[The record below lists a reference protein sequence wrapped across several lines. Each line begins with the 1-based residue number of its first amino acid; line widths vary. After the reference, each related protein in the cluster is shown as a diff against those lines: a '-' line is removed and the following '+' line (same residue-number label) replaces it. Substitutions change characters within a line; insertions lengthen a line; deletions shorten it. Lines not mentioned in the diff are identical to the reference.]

1 MWWRGNLK
9 NLMTNLIFIGSVFL
23 VLVIIYMLLF
33 TKNAA
38 KSYADYVLSILLLV
52 HCWSVILFLILYSEY
67 ILLFPHVFK
76 TGLPLNFLIAPFSYL
91 YVRAVLLNEKKF
103 QKRDVIHLIPF
114 VIVLI
119 NYIPFYLLPVNE
131 KITVIQDSLNY
142 WPTTFK
148 YQAGFLPENFSILF
162 RLILAI
168 IYLVLQWN
176 LILSYKKVHKESSI
190 QIQIS
195 NVLKWLKLFTITS
208 TVIFFGIIGF
218 MLTVFFLPSYY
229 NDDLLMQIPS
239 LLVSVGFFVMA
250 AYLLTHPEILSGLPF
265 VKYKEVPSD
274 VINDK
279 SYMLPYINEDYKLEM
294 ERIVDFFKT
303 EKPYLNKDLNINQV
317 SVALAIPSRELSFI
331 INNHF
336 GQRFNDFLNKY
347 RIEYITK
354 KINKEYLSNYT
365 IEGIASEAGFAS
377 KSTFNLAFKKY
388 HQCTPTDYFSK
399 F

>member
-1 MWWRGNLK
+1 MA
-9 NLMTNLIFIGSVFL
+9 NLIFIGSIFL
-23 VLVIIYMLLF
+23 VFVTIYMLLF

-38 KSYADYVLSILLLV
+38 KSYSDYVLSFLLLV

-76 TGLPLNFLIAPFSYL
+76 TGLPLNFLIAPLSYL
-91 YVRAVLLNEKKF
+91 YVRGVLYNEKKF
-103 QKRDVIHLIPF
+103 QTRDLVHAIPF
-114 VIVLI
+114 VIVFI

-131 KITVIQDSLNY
+131 KLIVIQNSLNY
-142 WPTTFK
+142 WPDTFK

-176 LILSYKKVHKESSI
+176 LIFSYKKVHDESSI

-250 AYLLTHPEILSGLPF
+250 AYILTHPEILSGLPF
-265 VKYKEVPSD
+265 VKYKEVPSG
-274 VINDK
+274 VVNDK
-279 SYMLPYINEDYKLEM
+279 NYMLPYINEDYKDEI
-294 ERIVDFFKT
+294 EKIVHFFET
-303 EKPYLNKDLNINQV
+303 EKPFLNKELNINQV
-317 SVALAIPSRELSFI
+317 SVALDIPSRELSFI

-336 GQRFNDFLNKY
+336 GQRFNDFLNKH

-354 KINKEYLSNYT
+354 KINKEFLSNFT
-365 IEGIASEAGFAS
+365 IEAIASEAGFAS
-377 KSTFNLAFKKY
+377 KSTFNLAFKKH
-388 HQCTPTDYFSK
+388 HQCTPSEYFSK

>member
-1 MWWRGNLK
+1 MA
-9 NLMTNLIFIGSVFL
+9 NLIFIGSIFLVFL
-23 VLVIIYMLLF
+23 TIYMLLF

-38 KSYADYVLSILLLV
+38 KSYADYVLSFLLLV

-67 ILLFPHVFK
+67 ILQFPHVFK

-91 YVRAVLLNEKKF
+91 YVRAVLFNEKKI
-103 QKRDVIHLIPF
+103 QKRDLIHLIPF
-114 VIVLI
+114 VIVFI

-131 KITVIQDSLNY
+131 KVTVIQNSLNY
-142 WPTTFK
+142 WPDTFK

-229 NDDLLMQIPS
+229 NDEILMQIPS

-279 SYMLPYINEDYKLEM
+279 SYMFPYINEDYKLEM
-294 ERIVDFFKT
+294 ERIVDYFKT

-317 SVALAIPSRELSFI
+317 SVALAIPSRELSYI

-388 HQCTPTDYFSK
+388 HQCTPTEYFSK

>member
-1 MWWRGNLK
+1 MA
-9 NLMTNLIFIGSVFL
+9 NLIFIGSIFLVFL
-23 VLVIIYMLLF
+23 IIYMLLF

-38 KSYADYVLSILLLV
+38 KSYADYVLSFLLLI

-67 ILLFPHVFK
+67 ILLLPHVFK
-76 TGLPLNFLIAPFSYL
+76 TGLPLNFLIAPLSYL
-91 YVRAVLLNEKKF
+91 YVRGVLYNEKKF
-103 QKRDVIHLIPF
+103 QKRDLIHAIPF
-114 VIVLI
+114 VIVFI

-176 LILSYKKVHKESSI
+176 LIFSYKKVHKESSI
-190 QIQIS
+190 QVQIS
-195 NVLKWLKLFTITS
+195 NVLKWLKIFTITS

-229 NDDLLMQIPS
+229 NNDVLMQIPS

-250 AYLLTHPEILSGLPF
+250 AYILTHPEILSGLPF
-265 VKYKEVPSD
+265 VKYKEVPSG
-274 VINDK
+274 VANDK
-279 SYMLPYINEDYKLEM
+279 NYMLPYINEDYKDEM
-294 ERIVDFFKT
+294 EKIVHFFET
-303 EKPYLNKDLNINQV
+303 EKPFLNKELNINQV
-317 SVALAIPSRELSFI
+317 SVALNIPSRELSFI

-336 GQRFNDFLNKY
+336 GHRFNDFLNKH

-354 KINKEYLSNYT
+354 KINKEYLSNFT
-365 IEGIASEAGFAS
+365 IEAIASEAGFAS
-377 KSTFNLAFKKY
+377 KSTFNLAFKKQ
-388 HQCTPTDYFSK
+388 HQCTPSEYFSK

>member
-1 MWWRGNLK
+1 MA
-9 NLMTNLIFIGSVFL
+9 NLIFIGSIFLVFL
-23 VLVIIYMLLF
+23 TIYMLLF

-38 KSYADYVLSILLLV
+38 KSYADYVLSFLLLV

-67 ILLFPHVFK
+67 ILQFPHVFK

-91 YVRAVLLNEKKF
+91 YVRAVLFNEKKI
-103 QKRDVIHLIPF
+103 QKRDLIHLIPF
-114 VIVLI
+114 VIVFI

-131 KITVIQDSLNY
+131 KVTVIQNSLNY
-142 WPTTFK
+142 WPDTFK

-274 VINDK
+274 VTNDK
-279 SYMLPYINEDYKLEM
+279 SYMFPYINEDYKLEM
-294 ERIVDFFKT
+294 ERIVDYFKT

-388 HQCTPTDYFSK
+388 HQCTPTEYFSK

>member
-1 MWWRGNLK
+1 MA
-9 NLMTNLIFIGSVFL
+9 NLIFIGSIFLVFL
-23 VLVIIYMLLF
+23 TIYMLLF

-76 TGLPLNFLIAPFSYL
+76 TGLPLNFLIAPCSYL

-114 VIVLI
+114 FIVLI

-131 KITVIQDSLNY
+131 KVTVIQNSLNY
-142 WPTTFK
+142 WPDTFK

-294 ERIVDFFKT
+294 ERIADYFKT

-388 HQCTPTDYFSK
+388 HQCTPTEYFSK

>member
-1 MWWRGNLK
+1 
-9 NLMTNLIFIGSVFL
+9 MTNLIFIGSIFL

-38 KSYADYVLSILLLV
+38 KSYADYILSLLLLV

-91 YVRAVLLNEKKF
+91 YVRAVLYNEKKF
-103 QKRDVIHLIPF
+103 QKRDLIHLIPF
-114 VIVLI
+114 VIVFI

-131 KITVIQDSLNY
+131 KVTVIRNSLNY
-142 WPTTFK
+142 WPDTFK

-176 LILSYKKVHKESSI
+176 LILSYKKIHKESSI

-229 NDDLLMQIPS
+229 NDYILMQIPS

-250 AYLLTHPEILSGLPF
+250 AYLLTHPEVLSGLPF

-274 VINDK
+274 VVNDK
-279 SYMLPYINEDYKLEM
+279 SYMLPYFNENYKHEM
-294 ERIVDFFKT
+294 EKIVQFFET
-303 EKPYLNKDLNINQV
+303 EKPYLNKELNISQV
-317 SVALAIPSRELSFI
+317 SVALDIPSRELSFI

-336 GQRFNDFLNKY
+336 GQRFTDFLNKY
-347 RIEYITK
+347 RIEHITK
-354 KINKEYLSNYT
+354 KINKEYLSNFT
-365 IEGIASEAGFAS
+365 IEAIASEAGFAS

-388 HQCTPTDYFSK
+388 HQCTPSEYFSK

>member
-1 MWWRGNLK
+1 MA
-9 NLMTNLIFIGSVFL
+9 NLIFIGSIFLVFL
-23 VLVIIYMLLF
+23 TIYMLLF
-33 TKNAA
+33 SKNAA

-76 TGLPLNFLIAPFSYL
+76 TGLPLNFLIAPCSYL

-114 VIVLI
+114 FIVLI

-131 KITVIQDSLNY
+131 KVTVIQNSLNY
-142 WPTTFK
+142 WPDTFK

-218 MLTVFFLPSYY
+218 MLTGFFLPSYY
-229 NDDLLMQIPS
+229 NNDLLMQIPS

-279 SYMLPYINEDYKLEM
+279 SYMFPYINEDYKLEM
-294 ERIVDFFKT
+294 ERIVDYFKT

-388 HQCTPTDYFSK
+388 HQCTPTEYFSK

>member
-1 MWWRGNLK
+1 MA
-9 NLMTNLIFIGSVFL
+9 NLIFIGSIFL
-23 VLVIIYMLLF
+23 VFVTIYMLLF

-38 KSYADYVLSILLLV
+38 KSYSDYVLSFLLLV

-76 TGLPLNFLIAPFSYL
+76 TGLPLNFLIAPLSYL
-91 YVRAVLLNEKKF
+91 YVRGVLYNEKKF
-103 QKRDVIHLIPF
+103 QTRDLVHVIPF
-114 VIVLI
+114 VIVFI

-131 KITVIQDSLNY
+131 KLIVIQNSLNY
-142 WPTTFK
+142 WPDTFK

-176 LILSYKKVHKESSI
+176 LIFSYKKVHDESSI

-250 AYLLTHPEILSGLPF
+250 AYILTHPEILSGLPF
-265 VKYKEVPSD
+265 VKYKEVPSG
-274 VINDK
+274 VVNDK
-279 SYMLPYINEDYKLEM
+279 NYMLPYINEDYKDEM
-294 ERIVDFFKT
+294 EKIVHFFET
-303 EKPYLNKDLNINQV
+303 EKPFLNKELNINQV
-317 SVALAIPSRELSFI
+317 SVALDIPSRELSFI

-336 GQRFNDFLNKY
+336 GQRFNDFLNKH

-354 KINKEYLSNYT
+354 KINKEYLSNFT
-365 IEGIASEAGFAS
+365 IEAIASEAGFAS
-377 KSTFNLAFKKY
+377 KSTFNLAFKKH
-388 HQCTPTDYFSK
+388 HQCTPSEYFSK

>member
-1 MWWRGNLK
+1 MS
-9 NLMTNLIFIGSVFL
+9 NLIFIGSIFLVFL
-23 VLVIIYMLLF
+23 TIYMLLF
-33 TKNAA
+33 SKNAA

-67 ILLFPHVFK
+67 ILLFPHIFK

-91 YVRAVLLNEKKF
+91 YVRAVLFNEKKI

-131 KITVIQDSLNY
+131 KVTVIQDSLNY

-168 IYLVLQWN
+168 IYLVLQWD
-176 LILSYKKVHKESSI
+176 LILSYKKVNKESSI

-265 VKYKEVPSD
+265 VKYKELPSD

-294 ERIVDFFKT
+294 EKIVHFFET
-303 EKPYLNKDLNINQV
+303 QKPYLNKDLNINQV

-336 GQRFNDFLNKY
+336 GQRFTDFLNKY
-347 RIEYITK
+347 RIEHITN
-354 KINKEYLSNYT
+354 KINKEYLSNFT
-365 IEGIASEAGFAS
+365 IEAIAIEAGFAS

-388 HQCTPTDYFSK
+388 HKCTPTEYFSK

>member
-1 MWWRGNLK
+1 MA
-9 NLMTNLIFIGSVFL
+9 NLIFIGSIFLVFL
-23 VLVIIYMLLF
+23 TIYMLLF
-33 TKNAA
+33 SKNAA

-76 TGLPLNFLIAPFSYL
+76 TGLPLNFLIAPCSYL

-114 VIVLI
+114 FIVLI

-131 KITVIQDSLNY
+131 KVTVIQNSLNY
-142 WPTTFK
+142 WPDTFK

-229 NDDLLMQIPS
+229 NDEILIQIPS

-279 SYMLPYINEDYKLEM
+279 SYMFPYINEDYKLEM
-294 ERIVDFFKT
+294 ERIVDYFKT

-317 SVALAIPSRELSFI
+317 SVALAIPSRELSYI

-388 HQCTPTDYFSK
+388 HQCTPTEYFSK

>member
-1 MWWRGNLK
+1 MA
-9 NLMTNLIFIGSVFL
+9 NLIFIGSIFL
-23 VLVIIYMLLF
+23 VFVTIYMLLF
-33 TKNAA
+33 TKNAT
-38 KSYADYVLSILLLV
+38 KSYADYVLSFLLLL

-76 TGLPLNFLIAPFSYL
+76 TGLPLNFLIAPCSYL

-103 QKRDVIHLIPF
+103 QKRDLLHLIPF
-114 VIVLI
+114 VIVLF
-119 NYIPFYLLPVNE
+119 NYIPFYSLPVNE
-131 KITVIQDSLNY
+131 KLIVIQNSLNN

-148 YQAGFLPENFSILF
+148 YQAGFIPENFSILF
-162 RLILAI
+162 RLFLAI
-168 IYLVLQWN
+168 IYLVLQWH

-208 TVIFFGIIGF
+208 TVILFGIIGF
-218 MLTVFFLPSYY
+218 MLTIIFLPSYY
-229 NDDLLMQIPS
+229 NDDLLMEIPS
-239 LLVSVGFFVMA
+239 LIVSVGFFVMA
-250 AYLLTHPEILSGLPF
+250 AYLLTHPEVLSGLPF

-274 VINDK
+274 VMKDK
-279 SYMLPYINEDYKLEM
+279 SYMLPFINEDYKLEM

-303 EKPYLNKDLNINQV
+303 EKPFLNKDLNINQV

-331 INNHF
+331 INTHF
-336 GQRFNDFLNKY
+336 GQRFTDFINQY
-347 RIEYITK
+347 RIEHITK
-354 KINKEYLSNYT
+354 KINKEYLSNFT
-365 IEGIASEAGFAS
+365 IEAIASEAGFAS

-388 HQCTPTDYFSK
+388 HQCTPTEYFSK

>member
-1 MWWRGNLK
+1 MA
-9 NLMTNLIFIGSVFL
+9 NLIFIGSIFL
-23 VLVIIYMLLF
+23 VFVTIYMLLF

-38 KSYADYVLSILLLV
+38 KSYSDYVLSFLLLV

-76 TGLPLNFLIAPFSYL
+76 TGLPLNFLIAPLSYL
-91 YVRAVLLNEKKF
+91 YVRGVLYNEKKF
-103 QKRDVIHLIPF
+103 QTRDLVHAIPF
-114 VIVLI
+114 VIVFI

-131 KITVIQDSLNY
+131 KIIVIQNSLNY
-142 WPTTFK
+142 WPDTFK

-176 LILSYKKVHKESSI
+176 LIFSYKKVHKESSI
-190 QIQIS
+190 QVQIK

-229 NDDLLMQIPS
+229 DDDLLMQIPS

-250 AYLLTHPEILSGLPF
+250 AYILTHPEILSGLPF
-265 VKYKEVPSD
+265 VKYKEVPS
-274 VINDK
+274 VVVNDK
-279 SYMLPYINEDYKLEM
+279 NYRLPYINEDYKVEM
-294 ERIVDFFKT
+294 EKIVFFFET
-303 EKPYLNKDLNINQV
+303 EKPFLNKDLNINQV
-317 SVALAIPSRELSFI
+317 SVALDIPSRELSFI

-336 GQRFNDFLNKY
+336 DQRFTDFLNKY

-354 KINKEYLSNYT
+354 KFNKEYLSNFT
-365 IEGIASEAGFAS
+365 IEAIANEAGFAS

-388 HQCTPTDYFSK
+388 HQCTPSEYFSR

>member
-1 MWWRGNLK
+1 MA
-9 NLMTNLIFIGSVFL
+9 NLIFIGSIFLVFL
-23 VLVIIYMLLF
+23 TIYMLLF

-38 KSYADYVLSILLLV
+38 KSYADYVLSFLLLV

-67 ILLFPHVFK
+67 ILQFPHVFK

-91 YVRAVLLNEKKF
+91 YVRAVLFNEKKI
-103 QKRDVIHLIPF
+103 QKRDLIHLIPF
-114 VIVLI
+114 VIVFI

-131 KITVIQDSLNY
+131 KVTVIQNSLNY
-142 WPTTFK
+142 WPDTFK

-279 SYMLPYINEDYKLEM
+279 SYMFPYINEDYKLEM
-294 ERIVDFFKT
+294 ERIVDYFKI

-317 SVALAIPSRELSFI
+317 SVALAIPSRELSYI

-388 HQCTPTDYFSK
+388 HQCTPTEYFSK

>member
-1 MWWRGNLK
+1 MA
-9 NLMTNLIFIGSVFL
+9 NLIFIGSIFLVFL
-23 VLVIIYMLLF
+23 TIYMLLF
-33 TKNAA
+33 SKNAA

-76 TGLPLNFLIAPFSYL
+76 TGLPLNFLIAPCSYL

-114 VIVLI
+114 FIVLI

-131 KITVIQDSLNY
+131 KVTVIQNSLNY
-142 WPTTFK
+142 WPDTFK

-229 NDDLLMQIPS
+229 NDEILMQIPS

-279 SYMLPYINEDYKLEM
+279 SYMFPYINEDYKLEM
-294 ERIVDFFKT
+294 ERIVDYFKT

-317 SVALAIPSRELSFI
+317 SVALAIPSRELSYI

-388 HQCTPTDYFSK
+388 HQCTPTEYFSK

>member
-1 MWWRGNLK
+1 MA
-9 NLMTNLIFIGSVFL
+9 NLIFIGSIFLVFL
-23 VLVIIYMLLF
+23 TIYMLLF

-38 KSYADYVLSILLLV
+38 KSYADYVLSFLLLV

-67 ILLFPHVFK
+67 ILQFPHVFK

-91 YVRAVLLNEKKF
+91 YVRAVLFNEKKI
-103 QKRDVIHLIPF
+103 QKRDLIHLIPF
-114 VIVLI
+114 VIVFI

-131 KITVIQDSLNY
+131 KVTVIQNSLNY
-142 WPTTFK
+142 WPDTFK

-229 NDDLLMQIPS
+229 NDEILMQIPS

-279 SYMLPYINEDYKLEM
+279 SYMFSYINEDYKLEM
-294 ERIVDFFKT
+294 ERIVDYFKT

-317 SVALAIPSRELSFI
+317 SVALAIPSRELSYI

-388 HQCTPTDYFSK
+388 HQCTPTEYFSK

>member
-1 MWWRGNLK
+1 MA
-9 NLMTNLIFIGSVFL
+9 NLIFIGSIFLVFL
-23 VLVIIYMLLF
+23 TIYMLLF

-38 KSYADYVLSILLLV
+38 KSYADYVLSFLLLV

-67 ILLFPHVFK
+67 ILQFPHVFK

-91 YVRAVLLNEKKF
+91 YVRAVLFNEKKI
-103 QKRDVIHLIPF
+103 QKRDLIHLIPF
-114 VIVLI
+114 VIVFI

-131 KITVIQDSLNY
+131 KVTVIQNSLNY
-142 WPTTFK
+142 WPDTFK

-229 NDDLLMQIPS
+229 NDGILMQIPS

-279 SYMLPYINEDYKLEM
+279 SYMFPYINEDYKLEM
-294 ERIVDFFKT
+294 ERIVDYFKI

-317 SVALAIPSRELSFI
+317 SVALAIPSRELSYI

-365 IEGIASEAGFAS
+365 IEAIASEAGFAS

-388 HQCTPTDYFSK
+388 HQCTPTEYFSK

>member
-1 MWWRGNLK
+1 MA
-9 NLMTNLIFIGSVFL
+9 NLIFIGSIFLVFL
-23 VLVIIYMLLF
+23 TIYMLLF
-33 TKNAA
+33 SKNAA

-76 TGLPLNFLIAPFSYL
+76 TGLPLNFLIAPCSYL

-114 VIVLI
+114 FIVLI

-131 KITVIQDSLNY
+131 KVTVIQNSLNY
-142 WPTTFK
+142 WPDTFK

-279 SYMLPYINEDYKLEM
+279 SYMFSYINEDYKLEM
-294 ERIVDFFKT
+294 ERIVDYFKT

-388 HQCTPTDYFSK
+388 HQCTPTEYFSK

>member
-1 MWWRGNLK
+1 MA
-9 NLMTNLIFIGSVFL
+9 NLIFIGSIFLVFL
-23 VLVIIYMLLF
+23 TIYMLLF
-33 TKNAA
+33 SKNAA

-76 TGLPLNFLIAPFSYL
+76 TGLPLNFLIAPCSYL

-114 VIVLI
+114 VIVFI

-131 KITVIQDSLNY
+131 KVTVIQNSLNY
-142 WPTTFK
+142 WPDTFK

-279 SYMLPYINEDYKLEM
+279 SYMFSYINEDYKLEM
-294 ERIVDFFKT
+294 ERIVDYFKT

-388 HQCTPTDYFSK
+388 HQCTPTEYFSK

>member
-1 MWWRGNLK
+1 
-9 NLMTNLIFIGSVFL
+9 MTNLIFIGSVFL

-91 YVRAVLLNEKKF
+91 YVRAVLFNEKKF
-103 QKRDVIHLIPF
+103 QKSDLIHLIPF
-114 VIVLI
+114 VIVFI

-131 KITVIQDSLNY
+131 KVTVIQNSLNY
-142 WPTTFK
+142 WPDTFK

-229 NDDLLMQIPS
+229 NDEILMQIPS

-265 VKYKEVPSD
+265 VKYKEVQSD

-294 ERIVDFFKT
+294 ERIVRFFET
-303 EKPYLNKDLNINQV
+303 EKPFLNKELNINQV
-317 SVALAIPSRELSFI
+317 SVALEIPSRELSFI

>member
-1 MWWRGNLK
+1 MA
-9 NLMTNLIFIGSVFL
+9 NLIFIGSIFLVFL
-23 VLVIIYMLLF
+23 TIYMLLF
-33 TKNAA
+33 SKNAA

-76 TGLPLNFLIAPFSYL
+76 TGLPLNFLIAPCSYL

-114 VIVLI
+114 FIVLI

-131 KITVIQDSLNY
+131 KVTVIQNSLNY
-142 WPTTFK
+142 WPDTFK

-229 NDDLLMQIPS
+229 NDDLLIQIPS

-279 SYMLPYINEDYKLEM
+279 SYMFPYINEDYKLEM
-294 ERIVDFFKT
+294 ERIVDYFKT

-388 HQCTPTDYFSK
+388 HQCTPTEYFSK

>member
-1 MWWRGNLK
+1 MA
-9 NLMTNLIFIGSVFL
+9 NLIFIGSIFLVFL
-23 VLVIIYMLLF
+23 TIYMLLF
-33 TKNAA
+33 SKNAA

-76 TGLPLNFLIAPFSYL
+76 TGLPLNFLIAPCSYL

-114 VIVLI
+114 FIVLI

-131 KITVIQDSLNY
+131 KVTVIQNSLNY
-142 WPTTFK
+142 WPDTFK

-279 SYMLPYINEDYKLEM
+279 SYMLSYINEDYKLEM
-294 ERIVDFFKT
+294 ERIVDYFKI

-317 SVALAIPSRELSFI
+317 SVALAIPSRELSYI

-388 HQCTPTDYFSK
+388 HQCTPTEYFSK

>member
-1 MWWRGNLK
+1 MA
-9 NLMTNLIFIGSVFL
+9 NLIFIGSIFLVFL
-23 VLVIIYMLLF
+23 TIYMLLF

-38 KSYADYVLSILLLV
+38 KSYADYVLSFLLLV

-67 ILLFPHVFK
+67 ILQFPHVFK

-91 YVRAVLLNEKKF
+91 YVRAVLFNEKKI
-103 QKRDVIHLIPF
+103 QKRDLIHLIPF
-114 VIVLI
+114 VIVFI

-131 KITVIQDSLNY
+131 KVTVIQNSLNY
-142 WPTTFK
+142 WPDTFK

-229 NDDLLMQIPS
+229 NDEILMQIPS

-279 SYMLPYINEDYKLEM
+279 SYMFPYINEDYKLEM
-294 ERIVDFFKT
+294 ERIVDYFKI

-317 SVALAIPSRELSFI
+317 SVALAIPSRELSYI

-388 HQCTPTDYFSK
+388 HQCTPTEYFSK

>member
-1 MWWRGNLK
+1 MA
-9 NLMTNLIFIGSVFL
+9 NLIFIGSIFLVFL
-23 VLVIIYMLLF
+23 TIYMLLF
-33 TKNAA
+33 SKNAA

-76 TGLPLNFLIAPFSYL
+76 TGLPLNFLIAPCSYL

-114 VIVLI
+114 FIVLI

-131 KITVIQDSLNY
+131 KVTVIQNSLNY
-142 WPTTFK
+142 WPDTFK

-274 VINDK
+274 VTNDK
-279 SYMLPYINEDYKLEM
+279 SYMFPYINEDYKLEM
-294 ERIVDFFKT
+294 ERIVDYFKT

-388 HQCTPTDYFSK
+388 HQCTPTEYFSK

>member
-1 MWWRGNLK
+1 MA
-9 NLMTNLIFIGSVFL
+9 NLIFIGSIFL
-23 VLVIIYMLLF
+23 VFVTIYMLLF

-38 KSYADYVLSILLLV
+38 KSYSDYVLSFLLLV

-76 TGLPLNFLIAPFSYL
+76 TGLPLNFLIAPLSYL
-91 YVRAVLLNEKKF
+91 YVRGVLYNEKKF
-103 QKRDVIHLIPF
+103 QTRDLVHAIPF
-114 VIVLI
+114 VIVFI

-131 KITVIQDSLNY
+131 KLIVIQNSLNY
-142 WPTTFK
+142 WPDTFK

-168 IYLVLQWN
+168 IYLLLQWN
-176 LILSYKKVHKESSI
+176 LIFSYKKVHKESSI
-190 QIQIS
+190 QVQIN

-229 NDDLLMQIPS
+229 DDDLLMQIPS

-250 AYLLTHPEILSGLPF
+250 AYILTHPEILSGLPF
-265 VKYKEVPSD
+265 VKYKEVPSG
-274 VINDK
+274 VVNDK
-279 SYMLPYINEDYKLEM
+279 NYRLPYINEDYKVEM
-294 ERIVDFFKT
+294 EKIVHFFET
-303 EKPYLNKDLNINQV
+303 EKPFLNKELNINQV
-317 SVALAIPSRELSFI
+317 SVALDIPSRELSFI

-336 GQRFNDFLNKY
+336 GQRFNDFLNKH

-354 KINKEYLSNYT
+354 KINKEYLSNFT
-365 IEGIASEAGFAS
+365 IEAIASEAGFAS
-377 KSTFNLAFKKY
+377 KSTFNLAFKKH
-388 HQCTPTDYFSK
+388 HQCTPSEYFSK

>member
-1 MWWRGNLK
+1 MA
-9 NLMTNLIFIGSVFL
+9 NLIFIGSIFLVFL
-23 VLVIIYMLLF
+23 TIYMLLF
-33 TKNAA
+33 SKNAA

-76 TGLPLNFLIAPFSYL
+76 TGLPLNFLIAPCSYL

-114 VIVLI
+114 FIVLI

-131 KITVIQDSLNY
+131 KVTVIQNSLNY
-142 WPTTFK
+142 WPDTFK

-279 SYMLPYINEDYKLEM
+279 SYMFSYINEDYKLEM
-294 ERIVDFFKT
+294 ERIVDYFKT

-331 INNHF
+331 INKHF

-388 HQCTPTDYFSK
+388 HQCTPTEYFSK

>member
-1 MWWRGNLK
+1 
-9 NLMTNLIFIGSVFL
+9 MTNLIFIGSVFL

-91 YVRAVLLNEKKF
+91 YVRAVLFNEKKI

-114 VIVLI
+114 FIVLI

-131 KITVIQDSLNY
+131 KVTVIQDSLNY

-265 VKYKEVPSD
+265 VKYKEVPSN

-279 SYMLPYINEDYKLEM
+279 SYMFPYINEDYKLEM

-388 HQCTPTDYFSK
+388 HQCTPTEYFSK

>member
-1 MWWRGNLK
+1 MA
-9 NLMTNLIFIGSVFL
+9 NLIFIGSIFL
-23 VLVIIYMLLF
+23 VFVTIYMLLF

-38 KSYADYVLSILLLV
+38 KSYSDYVLSFLLLV

-76 TGLPLNFLIAPFSYL
+76 TGLPLNFLIAPLSYL
-91 YVRAVLLNEKKF
+91 YVRGVLYNEKKF
-103 QKRDVIHLIPF
+103 QTRDLIHAIPF

-131 KITVIQDSLNY
+131 KLIVIQNSLNY
-142 WPTTFK
+142 WPDTFK

-176 LILSYKKVHKESSI
+176 LIFSYKKVHNESSI

-250 AYLLTHPEILSGLPF
+250 AYLLTHPDILSGLPF
-265 VKYKEVPSD
+265 VKYKEVPSG
-274 VINDK
+274 VVNDK
-279 SYMLPYINEDYKLEM
+279 NYRLPYINEDYKVEM
-294 ERIVDFFKT
+294 EKIVHFFET
-303 EKPYLNKDLNINQV
+303 EKPFLNKELNINQV
-317 SVALAIPSRELSFI
+317 SVALDIPSRELSFI

-336 GQRFNDFLNKY
+336 GQRFNDFLNKH

-354 KINKEYLSNYT
+354 KINKEYLSNFT
-365 IEGIASEAGFAS
+365 IEAIASEAGFAS
-377 KSTFNLAFKKY
+377 KSTFNLAFKKH
-388 HQCTPTDYFSK
+388 HQCTPSEYFSK

>member
-1 MWWRGNLK
+1 MA
-9 NLMTNLIFIGSVFL
+9 NLIFIGSIFLVFL
-23 VLVIIYMLLF
+23 TIYMLLF

-38 KSYADYVLSILLLV
+38 KSYADYVLSFLLLV

-67 ILLFPHVFK
+67 ILQFPHVFK

-91 YVRAVLLNEKKF
+91 YVRAVLFNEKKI
-103 QKRDVIHLIPF
+103 QKRDLIHLIPF
-114 VIVLI
+114 VIVFI

-131 KITVIQDSLNY
+131 KVTVIQNSLNY
-142 WPTTFK
+142 WPDTFK

-279 SYMLPYINEDYKLEM
+279 SYMFPYINEDYKLEM
-294 ERIVDFFKT
+294 ERIVDYFKI

-388 HQCTPTDYFSK
+388 HQCTPTEYFSK

>member
-1 MWWRGNLK
+1 MA
-9 NLMTNLIFIGSVFL
+9 NLIFIGSIFLVFL
-23 VLVIIYMLLF
+23 TIYMLLF
-33 TKNAA
+33 SKNAA

-76 TGLPLNFLIAPFSYL
+76 TGLPLNFLIAPCSYL

-114 VIVLI
+114 FIVLI

-131 KITVIQDSLNY
+131 KVTVIQNSLNY
-142 WPTTFK
+142 WPDTFK

-279 SYMLPYINEDYKLEM
+279 SYMFPYINEDYKLEM
-294 ERIVDFFKT
+294 ERIVDYFKT
-303 EKPYLNKDLNINQV
+303 EKPYLNKNLNINQV

-388 HQCTPTDYFSK
+388 HQCTPTEYFSK

>member
-1 MWWRGNLK
+1 MA
-9 NLMTNLIFIGSVFL
+9 NLIFIGSIFLVFL
-23 VLVIIYMLLF
+23 TIYMLLF

-38 KSYADYVLSILLLV
+38 KSYADYVLSFLLLV

-67 ILLFPHVFK
+67 ILQFPHVFK

-91 YVRAVLLNEKKF
+91 YVRAVLFNEKKI
-103 QKRDVIHLIPF
+103 QKRDLIHLIPF
-114 VIVLI
+114 VIVFI

-131 KITVIQDSLNY
+131 KVTVIQNSLNY
-142 WPTTFK
+142 WPDTFK

-279 SYMLPYINEDYKLEM
+279 SYMFSYINEDYKLEM
-294 ERIVDFFKT
+294 ERIVDYFKT

-388 HQCTPTDYFSK
+388 HQCTPTEYFSK

>member
-1 MWWRGNLK
+1 MA
-9 NLMTNLIFIGSVFL
+9 NLIFIGSIFLVFL
-23 VLVIIYMLLF
+23 TIYMLLF
-33 TKNAA
+33 SKNAA

-76 TGLPLNFLIAPFSYL
+76 TGLPLNFLIAPCSYL

-114 VIVLI
+114 FIVLI

-131 KITVIQDSLNY
+131 KVTVIQNSLNY
-142 WPTTFK
+142 WPDTFK

-279 SYMLPYINEDYKLEM
+279 SYMFPYINEDYKLEM
-294 ERIVDFFKT
+294 ERIVDYFKI

-388 HQCTPTDYFSK
+388 HQCTPTEYFSK

>member
-1 MWWRGNLK
+1 MA
-9 NLMTNLIFIGSVFL
+9 NLIFIGSIFL
-23 VLVIIYMLLF
+23 VFVTIYMLLF

-38 KSYADYVLSILLLV
+38 KSYSDYVLSFLLLV

-76 TGLPLNFLIAPFSYL
+76 TGLPLNFLIAPLSYL
-91 YVRAVLLNEKKF
+91 YVRGVLYNEKKF
-103 QKRDVIHLIPF
+103 QTRDLVHAIPF
-114 VIVLI
+114 VIVFI

-131 KITVIQDSLNY
+131 KLIVIQNSLNY
-142 WPTTFK
+142 WPDTFK

-176 LILSYKKVHKESSI
+176 LIFSFKKVHHESSI
-190 QIQIS
+190 QVQIS

-250 AYLLTHPEILSGLPF
+250 AYILTHPEILSGLPF
-265 VKYKEVPSD
+265 VKYKEVPSG
-274 VINDK
+274 VVNDK
-279 SYMLPYINEDYKLEM
+279 NYLLPYINEDYKDEM
-294 ERIVDFFKT
+294 EKILHFFET
-303 EKPYLNKDLNINQV
+303 EKPFLNKELNINQV
-317 SVALAIPSRELSFI
+317 SVALDIPSRELSFI

-336 GQRFNDFLNKY
+336 GQRFNDFLNKH

-354 KINKEYLSNYT
+354 KINKEYLSNFT
-365 IEGIASEAGFAS
+365 IEAIASEAGFAS
-377 KSTFNLAFKKY
+377 KSTFNLAFKKH
-388 HQCTPTDYFSK
+388 HQCTPSEYFSK

>member
-1 MWWRGNLK
+1 MA
-9 NLMTNLIFIGSVFL
+9 NLIFIGSIFLVFL
-23 VLVIIYMLLF
+23 TIYMLLF
-33 TKNAA
+33 SKNAA

-76 TGLPLNFLIAPFSYL
+76 TGLPLNFLIAPCSYL

-114 VIVLI
+114 FIVLI

-131 KITVIQDSLNY
+131 KVTVIQNSLNY
-142 WPTTFK
+142 WPDTFK

-239 LLVSVGFFVMA
+239 LLVSIGFFVMA

-279 SYMLPYINEDYKLEM
+279 SYMFPYINEDYKLEM
-294 ERIVDFFKT
+294 ERIVDYFKT
-303 EKPYLNKDLNINQV
+303 EKPYLKKDLNINQV

-388 HQCTPTDYFSK
+388 HQCTPTEYFSK

>member
-1 MWWRGNLK
+1 
-9 NLMTNLIFIGSVFL
+9 MTNLIFIGSIFL

-38 KSYADYVLSILLLV
+38 KSYADYILSLLLLV

-76 TGLPLNFLIAPFSYL
+76 TGLPLNFLIAPCSYL
-91 YVRAVLLNEKKF
+91 YVRAVLYNEKKF
-103 QKRDVIHLIPF
+103 QKRDLIHLIPF
-114 VIVLI
+114 VIVFI

-131 KITVIQDSLNY
+131 KVTVIRNSLNY
-142 WPTTFK
+142 WPDTFK

-162 RLILAI
+162 RLILAS

-176 LILSYKKVHKESSI
+176 LILSYKKIHKESSI

-229 NDDLLMQIPS
+229 NDYILMQIPS

-250 AYLLTHPEILSGLPF
+250 AYLLTHPEVLSGLPF

-274 VINDK
+274 VVNDK
-279 SYMLPYINEDYKLEM
+279 SYMLPYINEDYKHEM
-294 ERIVDFFKT
+294 EKIVQFFET
-303 EKPYLNKDLNINQV
+303 EKPYLNKELNISQV
-317 SVALAIPSRELSFI
+317 SVALDIPSRELSFI

-336 GQRFNDFLNKY
+336 GQRFTDFLNKY
-347 RIEYITK
+347 RIEHITK
-354 KINKEYLSNYT
+354 KINKEYLSNFT
-365 IEGIASEAGFAS
+365 IEAIASEAGFAS

-388 HQCTPTDYFSK
+388 HQCTPSEYFSK